1 MTEGDERKEKI
12 NEWSGN
18 GWEFSKSNDKHQSK
32 NPRSPE
38 NTKQVHVR
46 KLTPRHI
53 IFKLQKIK
61 DKENILKMEK
71 HITYRGMRLRIAYDF
86 SSETMQAVRERNE
99 ALKLLK
105 EKNPANYNSVS
116 SKTMLQ
122 KWMRNIFS
130 DKQKLKEFFTN
141 WPASQEM
148 LNFLRK
154 MKITS
159 ETQIYI
165 KKGRVL
171 KKE

>member
-130 DKQKLKEFFTN
+130 NRN
-141 WPASQEM
+141 WR
-148 LNFLRK
+148 NFSPIDLPH
-154 MKITS
+154 
-159 ETQIYI
+159 
-165 KKGRVL
+165 KKC
-171 KKE
+171 

>member
-12 NEWSGN
+12 NEWSDN

-32 NPRSPE
+32 NPSPE
-38 NTKQVHVR
+38 NTKLVHVR
-46 KLTPRHI
+46 ILTPRHI

-61 DKENILKMEK
+61 DKENILKKEK